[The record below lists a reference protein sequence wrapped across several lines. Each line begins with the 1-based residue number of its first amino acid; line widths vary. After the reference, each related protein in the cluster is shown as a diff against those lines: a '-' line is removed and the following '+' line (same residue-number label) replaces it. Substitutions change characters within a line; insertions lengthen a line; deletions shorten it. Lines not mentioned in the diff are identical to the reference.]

1 MISRAPRARRV
12 ASVVTALALGL
23 WVAIVGI
30 IGAAATR
37 APTGAVVPAAAHR
50 PVPQVPQ
57 VPSEAAATAQAALSV
72 RVERVDPIIAVPGTD
87 VRLVARLTNTG
98 SEPTAGQVQV
108 GVQLGAASDLRT
120 RTQIR
125 RFAADGELR
134 RGTRV
139 IAAATTPGPMAP
151 GATAQLQLTIPGDSI
166 NPDRPY
172 GALPMRLRAQVQQP
186 AGASG
191 GEAVST
197 VRASFLPFHARKEYQ
212 PLATS
217 VVVPLTLDPDP
228 TLVTA
233 TGQDRANAWAQA
245 LEPGGRI
252 DRVLAAT
259 SQHRV
264 TYAVDP
270 ALLDTPDYSTGTA
283 SPAESPTTSPT
294 PPATPTAA
302 SSPTSPSTPTPTQS
316 PAPDPT
322 SPATPDPA
330 EPAQQALR
338 TRLAQLAR
346 DHGIWALP
354 RNDPD
359 LSALV
364 AADATQTTVD
374 RALGE
379 ASDVPDLLGL
389 PGAARVAW
397 PVGRPLSTA
406 AGERVRKAFASGGA
420 GGAAATIAPA
430 SAYDADPDASGTAVR
445 RAADGTP
452 VITFDDELSRL
463 LMTASDPEET
473 TELTLQVLAETG
485 ALVAQAPGRHRS
497 VVIAAGREFSPSPPA
512 VQGLLTA
519 LAGTPWIQLTGTDGL
534 LDAGAAQDT
543 VGSPQ
548 AGVTDPTSAGPS
560 PVTTAALTRIESQY
574 GQVAGLSSV
583 LSARSDSLVVPD
595 EEALDTLLSSRW
607 RAAPRVWTDLEVLL
621 RERVAALETGVSV
634 VPSTINF
641 FADSG
646 VLQVTVVNRLDVD
659 VRDVRVVF
667 EPGGRP
673 PRLRVVEEPAPLTI
687 RAGSRTTVRVQVEA
701 IAAGVVPVSTHLAT
715 PANTRLGSDATVR
728 VRVQPTNGWLMLG
741 LGGLAGVV
749 FIAGLFRALRVGRPR
764 VPTED
769 LKEID
774 HE

>member
-37 APTGAVVPAAAHR
+37 APTGTVVPAAAHR
-50 PVPQVPQ
+50 AAPAVPADSVQTAQ
-57 VPSEAAATAQAALSV
+57 TAQAALSV
-72 RVERVDPIIAVPGTD
+72 HVERLDPVIAVPGTD
-87 VRLVARLTNTG
+87 VRLIARLTNTG
-98 SEPTAGQVQV
+98 SDPTAGPVQV

-134 RGTRV
+134 RDTRV
-139 IAAATTPGPMAP
+139 IAAASTPGTMAP
-151 GATAQLQLTIPGDSI
+151 GATTQLQLTIPGESI
-166 NPDRPY
+166 TPDRPF
-172 GALPMRLRAQVQQP
+172 GAIPMRLRAQVQQP

-191 GEAVST
+191 EAVST
-197 VRASFLPFHARKEYQ
+197 VRASFLPFQGRKEYQ

-217 VVVPLTLDPDP
+217 VIVPLTLDADP

-270 ALLDTPDYSTGTA
+270 ALLDTPDYSHA
-283 SPAESPTTSPT
+283 SPSQAPTTATGTSPT
-294 PPATPTAA
+294 
-302 SSPTSPSTPTPTQS
+302 SSPSTPSTPT
-316 PAPDPT
+316 
-322 SPATPDPA
+322 
-330 EPAQQALR
+330 AQQALR
-338 TRLAQLAR
+338 TRLTQLAT
-346 DHGIWALP
+346 DDGIWALP

-364 AADATQTTVD
+364 AADASPATLN
-374 RALGE
+374 RALGD
-379 ASDVPDLLGL
+379 ASDVPELLGL

-397 PVGRPLSTA
+397 PVGRPLSTSA
-406 AGERVRKAFASGGA
+406 SERVRQAFASGGA

-430 SAYDADPDASGTAVR
+430 SAYDADPDYSGSAVR

-463 LMTASDPEET
+463 LATANDPEET

-497 VVIAAGREFSPSPPA
+497 VVIAAGREFSPSPPV
-512 VQGLLTA
+512 VQGVLTA

-534 LDAGAAQDT
+534 LDAGNAHDT
-543 VGSPQ
+543 VGSPL
-548 AGVTDPTSAGPS
+548 ADVTDPTSAGPS

-595 EEALDTLLSSRW
+595 EEALDSLLSSRW
-607 RAAPRVWTDLEVLL
+607 RAAPPVWTDLEELL
-621 RERVAALETGVSV
+621 RERVAALATGVSV

-659 VRDVRVVF
+659 VRNVRVVF
-667 EPGGRP
+667 EPEGRP
-673 PRLRVVEEPAPLTI
+673 PRLRVVAEPAPLTI